1 MTDASLYRILRLVH
15 AYEGRTALRIDEF
28 SVRRASIVGLVGP
41 NGSGKSTLLHLLGFI
56 HAPTEGQILF
66 KGEPAGPFSESVRF
80 TVTLLPQE
88 PYLLKRT
95 VWQNVR
101 YGLHL
106 RGREGGQQ
114 DRVQE
119 ALQWVGLEPNLFL
132 HRKWYALSGGEAQRV
147 ALAARLVLRPEV
159 LLLDEPTA
167 RVDALSAQR
176 IKEAAMRAR
185 REWGTTLVVAS
196 HDRQWLYEV
205 CDDVLHFYRGRIFGN
220 GEENILFGPW
230 RQREDGRFDTLD
242 SEGTSFVVDPPP
254 SSDAVAVFGT
264 DAFSV
269 SSDRPPPGQPYIEAT
284 ISRLLWDRSKGQV
297 IVSFLAG
304 SQPVNARFSRKD
316 IAEKRLYPGR
326 TVWIGYD
333 SAAFRWLE

>member
-1 MTDASLYRILRLVH
+1 MAEASLYRILRLVH
-15 AYEGRTALRIDEF
+15 AYESGTALRIDELA
-28 SVRRASIVGLVGP
+28 VRRAAIVGLVGP

-56 HAPTEGQILF
+56 HAPTEGTILF
-66 KGEPAGPFSESVRF
+66 KGQPAGPFSESVRF

-88 PYLLKRT
+88 SYLLKRT

-101 YGLHL
+101 YGLQL
-106 RGREGGQQ
+106 RGHEGGQQ

-119 ALQWVGLEPNLFL
+119 ALQWVGLEPDRFL

-167 RVDALSAQR
+167 SVDALSTQR

-185 REWGTTLVVAS
+185 KEWGTTLVVAS

-205 CDDVLHFYRGRIFGN
+205 CDNVLHLYRGRIFGN
-220 GEENILFGPW
+220 GEENMLFGPW
-230 RQREDGRFDTLD
+230 RQRGDGRFETHD
-242 SEGTSFVVDPPP
+242 SDGASFVVDPPP
-254 SSDAVAVFGT
+254 SPDAVAIFGT
-264 DAFSV
+264 DAISV
-269 SSDRPPPGQPYIEAT
+269 SSERPSREQPCIEAT
-284 ISRLLWDRSKGQV
+284 ISRLLWDRSTGRV

-304 SQPVNARFSRKD
+304 SRPLSARFSAEY

-326 TVWIGYD
+326 TVWVGYD
-333 SAAFRWLE
+333 PSAFRWVE